1 MNTPWPAPLV
11 GDLVWCW
18 FPQPP
23 NPAPGPKARPALVIG
38 VETREDGVIVSVV
51 YGTSQRLDRLTT
63 GEFAITRLR
72 HPQAFALAGLAFD
85 TKFNFRSVVDLP
97 WGDAFFKVSPRPR
110 YGQTPKLGS
119 LHPSLL
125 RSVQAAYQATKLR

>member
-1 MNTPWPAPLV
+1 MSNQWPAPLV

-23 NPAPGPKARPALVIG
+23 DTGPGPKPRPALVIG
-38 VETREDGVIVSVV
+38 VDSRTDGVIVTAV
-51 YGTSQRLDRLTT
+51 YGTSQRVDRLMA
-63 GEFAITRLR
+63 GEFAITRSS
-72 HPQAFALAGLAFD
+72 HPQAFALAGLAYD
-85 TKFNFRSVVDLP
+85 TKFNFKAVIDLP
-97 WGDAFFKVSPRPR
+97 WGEAFFKVSPRPR

-125 RSVQAAYQATKLR
+125 RAAQAAFGAR